1 MSSRRV
7 CSSAAARWSAGA
19 RSRARLALGA
29 ALTAL
34 SVALPAAAKP
44 SIWELVKNPKL
55 GAAEQL
61 LVVAERSRTPA
72 DEDSD
77 DASLPPSATTEELNR
92 QLNARAA
99 ALITIA
105 DGHQLGDSRLLYL
118 LGDALVKAD
127 KSYLPEARLRLQQAL
142 ERDPGS
148 PLAADAWF
156 SLATAEGKLGRREA
170 ERAAYTRA
178 IALEWQPEAQAMF
191 ASNRAESSMASGDL
205 RAAIAD
211 YRLALSLG
219 RSGVTRALALWGLA
233 VASERDGDLP
243 TALGLAREAA
253 AFRFGP
259 PARFTLALDLP
270 NVYFEPEY
278 EEHYYRALA
287 EMAEA
292 EAQARPEDAR
302 SRLQTA
308 SLLWSLYLENAR
320 RNQDRWLSNAE
331 LLRQV
336 CQRKLTRLD
345 AQLEAERAR
354 RAPASKSRRSK
365 AGSDED

>member
-1 MSSRRV
+1 MSLRPASWR
-7 CSSAAARWSAGA
+7 AA
-19 RSRARLALGA
+19 LALGS
-29 ALTAL
+29 ALAVL
-34 SVALPAAAKP
+34 VQALPAAAKP
-44 SIWELVKNPKL
+44 SIWDVVKNPKL

-61 LVVAERSRTPA
+61 LVVAERSRTPV
-72 DEDSD
+72 DDDSD
-77 DASLPPSATTEELNR
+77 DATLPPSATAEELTR

-105 DGHQLGDSRLLYL
+105 DGHQLGDPRLLYL

-127 KSYLPEARLRLQQAL
+127 KSYLPEGRLRLQQAL
-142 ERDPGS
+142 ERAPDS
-148 PLAADAWF
+148 PLAAEAWF

-178 IALEWQPEAQAMF
+178 MALEWQPEAQAMF

-205 RAAIAD
+205 RTAIED
-211 YRLALSLG
+211 YRLALSLA

-233 VASERDGDLP
+233 VATERDGDLP

-253 AFRFGP
+253 GFRFGP
-259 PARFTLALDLP
+259 PVRFVLALDLP

-292 EAQARPEDAR
+292 DAQARPEDAR
-302 SRLQTA
+302 PKLQTA

-320 RNQDRWLSNAE
+320 RNHDRWLSNAE
-331 LLRQV
+331 LLRQI
-336 CQRKLTRLD
+336 CQRKLARID
-345 AQLEAERAR
+345 AEQEAARASR
-354 RAPASKSRRSK
+354 SAAGKAPAAR
-365 AGSDED
+365 